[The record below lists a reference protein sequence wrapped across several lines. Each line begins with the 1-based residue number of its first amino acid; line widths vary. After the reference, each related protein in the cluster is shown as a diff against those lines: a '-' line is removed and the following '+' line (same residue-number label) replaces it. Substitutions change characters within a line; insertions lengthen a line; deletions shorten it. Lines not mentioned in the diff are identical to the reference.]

1 MKSSIFVI
9 ANTGLFGYCIG
20 PERFTYYNELCKMPL
35 VPTCDEALFGEVVS
49 LNHRSQ
55 AQFLE
60 GCSSAQF

>member
-20 PERFTYYNELCKMPL
+20 PERFAYYNELCKMPL

-49 LNHRSQ
+49 LDHGLS
-55 AQFLE
+55 LIHI
-60 GCSSAQF
+60 